1 MAESLIPSPS
11 RLASCIMDSCISTL
25 FLRRCSPKVLGAVG

>member
-1 MAESLIPSPS
+1 VSVMPRPSV
-11 RLASCIMDSCISTL
+11 LASCVMDSCISTL